1 MGSPCWGAPQQGLMA
16 PNSSEFP
23 DVRLQYRVVAEH
35 QAFQSAMRAADNINT
50 QESMMTSMTINSNT
64 GQRKG
69 VEAACEAQNQDN
81 ARRPQAIQML
91 YRQ

>member
-1 MGSPCWGAPQQGLMA
+1 MAAGIGNSTSITTDNSGAMIDQI
-16 PNSSEFP
+16 SS
-23 DVRLQYRVVAEH
+23 VVAEH

-69 VEAACEAQNQDN
+69 VDAACEAQNQDN
-81 ARRPQAIQML
+81 AKRPQAIQML

>member
-1 MGSPCWGAPQQGLMA
+1 MAAGIGNSTSITTDNTGAMIDQI
-16 PNSSEFP
+16 SS
-23 DVRLQYRVVAEH
+23 VVAEH
-35 QAFQSAMRAADNINT
+35 QAFQSAMRTADNLNT

-69 VEAACEAQNQDN
+69 VDAACEAQNQDN
-81 ARRPQAIQML
+81 AKRPQAIQML